1 MTIIWYMILEIWS
14 ATDRVYC
21 NFGTFF
27 CPFTPLTTNK
37 IKILK
42 KNEKPWKYYDL
53 YKSTKNA
60 IHMMYGSWDKK
71 HNRENFLP
79 FLGQFLPFYLT
90 NNLKNQSF
98 KKNEK
103 NPWRY
108 HHFIQEHQKSWSYVI
123 LLLRYSVW
131 WM

>member
-1 MTIIWYMILEIWS
+1 MTIIWCMILEIWS

-21 NFGTFF
+21 NFGPFF
-27 CPFTPLTTNK
+27 CPFTPLTTHK
-37 IKILK
+37 PKFWK
-42 KNEKPWKYYDL
+42 KRNPENIIIL

-90 NNLKNQSF
+90 NNPKNQNF
-98 KKNEK
+98 QKNEK
-103 NPWRY
+103 NPWRN
-108 HHFIQEHQKSWSYVI
+108 HHFIHVHQKSWSYVI
-123 LLLRYSVW
+123 LSLRYTVW